1 MPIRKSNDTLFYLIG
16 AVPVVWLAL
25 LLAQSLGGGLPELLR
40 NLTSALEQP
49 TNIVWT
55 DKSLPTILICLAAYG
70 MAVLLYRTNQGRT
83 RDGEEHGSAA
93 WATPASV
100 NAQFAQKDSIPLTQH
115 VRLGLDTHKHRRSLN
130 VLVIGG
136 SGAAK
141 TRSFVLP
148 NILTAN
154 TNCNGVQREHNKK
167 LNNGL
172 PILHKVPPKRDYGR
186 YFCIMAEKGGTSH
199 GGLTEKLS
207 PFFHAKKQE
216 VNAYG
221 R

>member
-1 MPIRKSNDTLFYLIG
+1 MEKRKLKKMK
-16 AVPVVWLAL
+16 V
-25 LLAQSLGGGLPELLR
+25 
-40 NLTSALEQP
+40 LEP
-49 TNIVWT
+49 SEEMV
-55 DKSLPTILICLAAYG
+55 LAAESDIPAIG
-70 MAVLLYRTNQGRT
+70 NMAYERM
-83 RDGEEHGSAA
+83 EY
-93 WATPASV
+93 P
-100 NAQFAQKDSIPLTQH
+100 I
-115 VRLGLDTHKHRRSLN
+115 GLFIQAEMDE
-130 VLVIGG
+130 
-136 SGAAK
+136 
-141 TRSFVLP
+141 
-148 NILTAN
+148 NILKIG
-154 TNCNGVQREHNKK
+154 CNGVQREHNKK

>member
-1 MPIRKSNDTLFYLIG
+1 MKKIIFNSLRKNKINIDEDLFY
-16 AVPVVWLAL
+16 
-25 LLAQSLGGGLPELLR
+25 
-40 NLTSALEQP
+40 
-49 TNIVWT
+49 
-55 DKSLPTILICLAAYG
+55 YG
-70 MAVLLYRTNQGRT
+70 WSVSVNYLLYVIMTL
-83 RDGEEHGSAA
+83 A
-93 WATPASV
+93 V
-100 NAQFAQKDSIPLTQH
+100 
-115 VRLGLDTHKHRRSLN
+115 SLY
-130 VLVIGG
+130 
-136 SGAAK
+136 
-141 TRSFVLP
+141 FHCFY
-148 NILTAN
+148 N
-154 TNCNGVQREHNKK
+154 TIVCNGVQREHNKK

>member
-1 MPIRKSNDTLFYLIG
+1 MNTILLILCNALSCFIISTILFQFMNGKYKRSSQNRYVYIVIETVTVIFTTCINMLNHSILNL
-16 AVPVVWLAL
+16 VVWGVLTGIIAYAL
-25 LLAQSLGGGLPELLR
+25 
-40 NLTSALEQP
+40 
-49 TNIVWT
+49 
-55 DKSLPTILICLAAYG
+55 Y
-70 MAVLLYRTNQGRT
+70 
-83 RDGEEHGSAA
+83 
-93 WATPASV
+93 
-100 NAQFAQKDSIPLTQH
+100 
-115 VRLGLDTHKHRRSLN
+115 
-130 VLVIGG
+130 
-136 SGAAK
+136 
-141 TRSFVLP
+141 
-148 NILTAN
+148 
-154 TNCNGVQREHNKK
+154 CNGVQREHNKK